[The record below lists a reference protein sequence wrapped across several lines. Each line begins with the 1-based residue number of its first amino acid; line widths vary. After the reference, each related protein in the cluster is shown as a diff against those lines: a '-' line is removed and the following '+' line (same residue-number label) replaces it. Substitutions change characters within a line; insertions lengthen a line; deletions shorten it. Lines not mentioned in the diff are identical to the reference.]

1 MKHRKKILS
10 IATLSLLA
18 SFSSWGQQYV
28 FTYSKL
34 YSQLKPN
41 LLAENSDVKVAF
53 FFVDHDSGKL
63 CTPVKAWMEN
73 QKHSEQLK
81 ISAGKELIVPLDSNL
96 KEANPLVFVDT
107 PKGKNC
113 DFSTTIMAK
122 QQLSGTVTYSQLQI
136 IVKQMQSVL
145 NELGGMF
152 SSWFTPDVEGVT
164 LEFADKSPTDIEFS
178 NGLVK
183 PVVNGKVHILLSDIG
198 KGRSIIIPEQT
209 SRVLPYIPK

>member
-1 MKHRKKILS
+1 MKHSKKLVS
-10 IATLSLLA
+10 LTALSLLV

-34 YSQLKPN
+34 YSQLKHNVSKANP
-41 LLAENSDVKVAF
+41 DVKVAF
-53 FFVDHDSGKL
+53 FFTNKGTGKL

-81 ISAGKELIVPLDSNL
+81 IGVNKELIVPLDSNL

-107 PKGKNC
+107 PTGKQC
-113 DFSTTIMAK
+113 DFSTTIMTRE
-122 QQLSGTVTYSQLQI
+122 QLSGTVTYSQLQN
-136 IVKQMQSVL
+136 IVEQMQSVL

-152 SSWFTPDVEGVT
+152 SSWFTPKIEGVT
-164 LEFADKSPTDIEFS
+164 LEFSDKLPAEIEFS

-183 PVVNGKVHILLSDIG
+183 PITDGKVHILLSDIG
-198 KGRSIIIPEQT
+198 TGRSIIIPEQT
-209 SRVLPYIPK
+209 SRILPYIPK